1 MIMEDV
7 INEITAYTIM
17 DRFDLTI
24 DYLSTI
30 HNILIIYNDSINLY
44 SNFKNRDVIFIKN
57 DSSQIMWECFCHEF
71 GHFYLH
77 QTNQDRMNKLYNF
90 KQEAEAEKFSLLLRM
105 PERLIVSNELW
116 TADKIVSYF
125 NVSYKEAYQRIEL
138 LMNRSKTHRLVGV
151 KSI

>member
-1 MIMEDV
+1 MIMEEV

-30 HNILIIYNDSINLY
+30 HNILIIYNDSIDLY
-44 SNFKNRDVIFIKN
+44 TTIKNRDVIFIKN
-57 DSSQIMWECFCHEF
+57 DSHQLMWENFCHEF

-77 QTNQDRMNKLYNF
+77 QTNQVRMHKLYNF
-90 KQEAEAEKFSLLLRM
+90 KQEAEAERFSILLRM

-116 TADKIVSYF
+116 TADKLVSYF
-125 NVSYKEAYQRIEL
+125 NVTYKDAYQRIEL

>member
-30 HNILIIYNDSINLY
+30 HNILIIYNDSIDLY
-44 SNFKNRDVIFIKN
+44 TTIKNRDVIFIKN
-57 DSSQIMWECFCHEF
+57 DSHQLMWESFCHEF

-77 QTNQDRMNKLYNF
+77 QTNQVRMHKLYNF
-90 KQEAEAEKFSLLLRM
+90 KQEAEAERFSILLRM

-116 TADKIVSYF
+116 TADKLVSYF
-125 NVSYKEAYQRIEL
+125 NVSYKDSYQRIEL

>member
-1 MIMEDV
+1 MIMQEV

-44 SNFKNRDVIFIKN
+44 TTIKN
-57 DSSQIMWECFCHEF
+57 DSHQLMWESFCHEF
-71 GHFYLH
+71 GLFYLH
-77 QTNQDRMNKLYNF
+77 QTNQVRMHKLYNF
-90 KQEAEAEKFSLLLRM
+90 KQEAERFSILLRM

-116 TADKIVSYF
+116 TADKLVSYF
-125 NVSYKEAYQRIEL
+125 TVSYKEIIKE
-138 LMNRSKTHRLVGV
+138 
-151 KSI
+151 